1 MITTKDILGPVRAP
15 GQCETR
21 AAMVMTLFGA
31 FGRHGTSSALGN
43 DLDSSFLQELRAW
56 ADIVLVSASTAAAEG
71 YGPAET
77 PIALLTR
84 SLNIDPSLGVF
95 SGGDALI
102 ACPQPSL
109 DDVDLAPKRATLQA
123 AGAEFVSTGA
133 GSAPE
138 VIGALH
144 REGFHRIACEG
155 GPSVYADLISHDL
168 LDVCHVT
175 LDPSVSADDGP
186 WGLAQIDRQPSFY
199 QRYFLEAALS
209 TESDNDSM
217 LFLRYRSVR
226 ER

>member
-1 MITTKDILGPVRAP
+1 M
-15 GQCETR
+15 
-21 AAMVMTLFGA
+21 
-31 FGRHGTSSALGN
+31 
-43 DLDSSFLQELRAW
+43 
-56 ADIVLVSASTAAAEG
+56 
-71 YGPAET
+71 
-77 PIALLTR
+77 LTR

-95 SGGDALI
+95 SGRDAII
-102 ACPQPSL
+102 ACPQQSL
-109 DDVDLAPKRATLQA
+109 DDVDLAPKRAPLQA
-123 AGAEFVSTGA
+123 AGAKFVSTGT